1 MLAAKE
7 STTVNTLML
16 MDCLAA
22 VPLAVIGAF
31 QQSPL
36 YRGIN
41 SVYYCLPH
49 LVLYTALTIFN
60 RMVPVAIAL
69 FRYVAKLGFLVAQQL
84 YRLICVFIF
93 FLFFFFF

>member
-1 MLAAKE
+1 MLAGKE

-16 MDCLAA
+16 MDSLAA

-41 SVYYCLPH
+41 SVYYCLSH
-49 LVLYTALTIFN
+49 LVLIIALTIFN
-60 RMVPVAIAL
+60 RMVPVAIVL
-69 FRYVAKLGFLVAQQL
+69 FRYVAKLGYFSSAIIEQ
-84 YRLICVFIF
+84 I
-93 FLFFFFF
+93 LFCANPQIHV

>member
-1 MLAAKE
+1 MAVLAGKE

-60 RMVPVAIAL
+60 RMVPVAIVL
-69 FRYVAKLGFLVAQQL
+69 FRFVG
-84 YRLICVFIF
+84 
-93 FLFFFFF
+93 